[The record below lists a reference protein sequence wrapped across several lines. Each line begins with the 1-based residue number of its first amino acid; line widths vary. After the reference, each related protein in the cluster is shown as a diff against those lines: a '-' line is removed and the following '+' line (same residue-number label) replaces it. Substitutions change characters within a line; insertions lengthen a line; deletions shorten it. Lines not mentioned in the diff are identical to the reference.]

1 MKKIYSLMMFTLIVV
16 LFTTN
21 NVFGQNEGDY
31 RSDQDGNWN
40 SVVTWDV
47 WDGDSWENATTI
59 QGYPGQ
65 YSSPA
70 SVTIRN
76 GDDVTFNV
84 SPAFSIGALVIE
96 AGGSTSILDFNS
108 GTTLNVS
115 GGITI
120 GGGTGNG
127 DDKRIDVGDGILT
140 CASITMLTTGNDGAD
155 SEVRIDDGTVTVSGD
170 ITMNDV
176 ATRNFIEFTNPGTL
190 NVGGSISAGG
200 DIVPNNATEGLV
212 NYNGTSGTQTVKS
225 DTYADITFSGGAV
238 KSIATGGIIITDVAT
253 FTNGIVNSS
262 STNSITFND
271 NSTTTGANDASFVNG
286 PIIKV
291 GNDAFDFPVGTTIG
305 GNRYHPISI
314 GAPSASTTFEAEYIR
329 ASSVLLEPDLITGV
343 YAVSACE
350 YWRLDR
356 TGAAATADVTLYW
369 NEYSPCGG
377 AYITTLT
384 GLIVAWRDLADSR
397 WENSLGGPQTITSV
411 STYTTGTLLRTSV
424 DANGFGY
431 FTFGSANINGSP
443 LPVKLSNIRAFE
455 KQQGIQ
461 IDWTAYQEDN
471 LNRYQVERSADGQ
484 SFMPIG
490 DVAARNLVIESNY
503 SFFDANPLPGVNFY
517 RLKNI
522 DMDGKSGYSNVVK
535 VNLDKNIKGF
545 TLYPNPVRNG
555 LVSFQ
560 SSDLSK
566 GNYSVNI
573 FNANGQQV
581 YSQRFSHSGGS
592 VNQTLQL
599 PAGVR
604 SGMYTMQVDNGT
616 MKLMSKT
623 FMVQ

>member
-1 MKKIYSLMMFTLIVV
+1 MRKIYFLLSLILFATL
-16 LFTTN
+16 T
-21 NVFGQNEGDY
+21 VFAQSEGDY
-31 RSDQDGNWN
+31 RSRSDGNWN
-40 SVVTWDV
+40 STNRWQRYIGGSWTNVTD
-47 WDGDSWENATTI
+47 
-59 QGYPGQ
+59 YPGQ
-65 YSSPA
+65 NA
-70 SVTIRN
+70 GAGTVTIMD
-76 GDDVTFNV
+76 GDNITLNI
-84 SPAFSIGALVIE
+84 SPSNSIGALIIE
-96 AGGSTSILDFNS
+96 GGSNTSGLSFNS
-108 GTTLNVS
+108 GLSLTVS
-115 GGITI
+115 GVITI
-120 GGGTGNG
+120 GAGTGNN
-127 DDKRIDVGDGILT
+127 DDKIISVGSGTLS
-140 CASITMLTTGNDGAD
+140 CESITMAATGNDNRNCEITI
-155 SEVRIDDGTVTVSGD
+155 STGTVTVTGD
-170 ITMNDV
+170 ITMNGT
-176 ATRNFIEFTNPGTL
+176 AARNAIRFSGAGTL
-190 NVGGSISAGG
+190 NIGGDVAAGG
-200 DIVPNNATEGLV
+200 DIIPSSATAGLV
-212 NYNGTSGTQTVKS
+212 NYNGITGDQTVKS

-490 DVAARNLVIESNY
+490 EVAARNLVIESNY

>member
-1 MKKIYSLMMFTLIVV
+1 MKKILLTVLIV
-16 LFTTN
+16 FCISTIT
-21 NVFGQNEGDY
+21 FAQKTW
-31 RSDQDGNWN
+31 DGSSSNNWN
-40 SVVTWDV
+40 TASNWTPSGVPTESDAVIIPD
-47 WDGDSWENATTI
+47 NF
-59 QGYPGQ
+59 
-65 YSSPA
+65 
-70 SVTIRN
+70 SVTVNTAAVCASLTIN
-76 GDDVTFNV
+76 G
-84 SPAFSIGALVIE
+84 
-96 AGGSTSILDFNS
+96 GGNDNTITINS
-108 GTTLNVS
+108 GQSLTVS
-115 GGITI
+115 GAITI
-120 GGGTGNG
+120 GAGTGNN
-127 DDKRIDVGDGILT
+127 DDKIISVGSGTLS
-140 CASITMLTTGNDGAD
+140 CASIIMAATNDD
-155 SEVRIDDGTVTVSGD
+155 SRDCEITISTGTVNVTGD
-170 ITMNDV
+170 ITMNGT
-176 ATRNFIEFTNPGTL
+176 AARNAIRFSGAGTL
-190 NVGGSISAGG
+190 NVGGDVAAGG
-200 DIVPNNATEGLV
+200 DIILSSATAGLV
-212 NYNGTSGTQTVKS
+212 NYNGITGDQLVKS
-225 DTYADITFSGGAV
+225 DSYADITFSGGAS

-356 TGAAATADVTLYW
+356 TGAAATADVTLSW

-397 WENSLGGPQTITSV
+397 WENSLGSGQTITSV
-411 STYTTGTLLRTSV
+411 SPYTTGTILRTTV

-490 DVAARNLVIESNY
+490 EVAARNLVIESNY

-581 YSQRFSHSGGS
+581 YSQRFNHSGGS
-592 VNQTLQL
+592 VNQTIQL

>member
-1 MKKIYSLMMFTLIVV
+1 MRKIYFLLNLM
-16 LFTTN
+16 LFATI
-21 NVFGQNEGDY
+21 NVFAQSEGDY
-31 RSDQDGNWN
+31 RSRSDGNWN
-40 SVVTWDV
+40 STNRWQRYIGGSWTNVTD
-47 WDGDSWENATTI
+47 
-59 QGYPGQ
+59 YPGQ
-65 YSSPA
+65 NA
-70 SVTIRN
+70 GAGTVTIMD
-76 GDDVTFNV
+76 GDDVTLNI
-84 SPAFSIGALVIE
+84 SPSNSIGALIIE
-96 AGGSTSILDFNS
+96 GGGNDSELSFNS
-108 GTTLNVS
+108 GLSLNVS
-115 GGITI
+115 GAITI
-120 GGGTGNG
+120 GAGTGNN
-127 DDKRIDVGDGILT
+127 DDKIISVGSGTLS
-140 CASITMLTTGNDGAD
+140 CASIIMAATNDD
-155 SEVRIDDGTVTVSGD
+155 NRDCEITISTGTVTVTGD
-170 ITMNDV
+170 ITMNGT
-176 ATRNFIEFTNPGTL
+176 AARNAIRFSGAGTL
-190 NVGGSISAGG
+190 NVGGSISSGG
-200 DIVPNNATEGLV
+200 DIVPNGANGGLV

-225 DTYADITFSGGAV
+225 DTYADITFSGGAT
-238 KSIATGGIIITDVAT
+238 KTIAAGGIIITDDAT
-253 FTNGIVNSS
+253 FTSGIVNSS
-262 STNSITFND
+262 VTNSITFND
-271 NSTTTGANDASFVNG
+271 NAATTGANDASFVNG
-286 PIIKV
+286 PIVKN
-291 GNDAFDFPVGTTIG
+291 GNDAFDFPVGTIIG

-329 ASSVLLEPDLITGV
+329 ASSVLLEPDLNTGV

-356 TGAAATADVTLYW
+356 TGASATADVTLYW

-384 GLIVAWRDLADSR
+384 GLIVAWRDPADSR
-397 WENSLGGPQTITSV
+397 WENSLGGPQTVTSI
-411 STYTTGTLLRTSV
+411 SPFTTGTLLRTSV
-424 DANGFGY
+424 EANGFGY

-471 LNRYQVERSADGQ
+471 LSRYQVERSADGQ
-484 SFMPIG
+484 TFMPVG

-522 DMDGKSGYSNVVK
+522 DLDGKSGYSNVVK

-545 TLYPNPVRNG
+545 TLYPNPVRSAV
-555 LVSFQ
+555 VSFQ

-581 YSQRFSHSGGS
+581 YAQRFNHSGGS

-604 SGMYTMQVDNGT
+604 SGMYTMQLNNGT
-616 MKLMSKT
+616 MKVMSKT

>member
-1 MKKIYSLMMFTLIVV
+1 MRKIYFITILLSFFAFSVQATTYYSKATGNANQTSSWGTESDGSGTAPSN
-16 LFTTN
+16 FTTS
-21 NVFGQNEGDY
+21 GDIFIL
-31 RSDQDGNWN
+31 RSVSTLGLSN
-40 SVVTWDV
+40 TW
-47 WDGDSWENATTI
+47 TI
-59 QGYPGQ
+59 G
-65 YSSPA
+65 A
-70 SVTIRN
+70 SVTLQIDGNLNVTSNNDDIIIN
-76 GDDVTFNV
+76 GTIVFT
-84 SPAFSIGALVIE
+84 SPNTTQISL
-96 AGGSTSILDFNS
+96 AGGGNGNNF
-108 GTTLNVS
+108 TLNTGATFKTANQNGVQGTGCSLPTASTNGTITLSS
-115 GGITI
+115 GANYEFNGTSNQATTGLPANLSNLIINNTTGVTLSSGITI
-120 GGGTGNG
+120 TGLLTLTNG
-127 DDKRIDVGDGILT
+127 VVSSS
-140 CASITMLTTGNDGAD
+140 ASNLLSISSTG
-155 SEVRIDDGTVTVSGD
+155 SVSG
-170 ITMNDV
+170 
-176 ATRNFIEFTNPGTL
+176 A
-190 NVGGSISAGG
+190 S
-200 DIVPNNATEGLV
+200 
-212 NYNGTSGTQTVKS
+212 
-225 DTYADITFSGGAV
+225 
-238 KSIATGGIIITDVAT
+238 
-253 FTNGIVNSS
+253 
-262 STNSITFND
+262 
-271 NSTTTGANDASFVNG
+271 DASFVNG
-286 PIIKV
+286 PVAKT
-291 GNDAFDFPVGTTIG
+291 GSTSFDFPVGTTIG

-314 GAPSASTTFEAEYIR
+314 GAPSVSTTFEAEYIR

-356 TGAAATADVTLYW
+356 TGASATADVTLYW

-411 STYTTGTLLRTSV
+411 SPYTTGTLLRTTV

-490 DVAARNLVIESNY
+490 EVAARNLVIESNY

-545 TLYPNPVRNG
+545 TLYPNPVRNAV
-555 LVSFQ
+555 VSFQ

-581 YSQRFSHSGGS
+581 YAQRFNHSGGS
-592 VNQTLQL
+592 VNQTIQL

-604 SGMYTMQVDNGT
+604 SGMYTMQLNNGT
-616 MKLMSKT
+616 MKVMSKT